1 MAGPETL
8 ERLQTLP
15 TMEEVLLTTGRVS
28 WGEFAVPS
36 KDVFW
41 KFSVEGNRVMEIDEM
56 DRLSL

>member
-1 MAGPETL
+1 
-8 ERLQTLP
+8 
-15 TMEEVLLTTGRVS
+15 VS